1 MKVLYFH
8 QHFVTPKGAGAVR
21 SYAMA
26 KKLIALG
33 HSVTMV
39 CGSMGGGNTG
49 LDGSFVRGSRRGN
62 VDGIDVIEFDLGYS
76 NKDGFAKRTVTFL
89 KFALRSIHV
98 ALFEKSDLVFAT
110 TTPLTAGIPGILS
123 RWLLRKP
130 FVFEVRDLWPELPKA
145 MKVITNPLIL
155 LGMNWLE
162 WISYRSADRLIG
174 LAPGIVDGIAGRGVA
189 RERIDLVPNGCDLD
203 IFEGTTQPWRPAGVR
218 DTDLLAI
225 YAGTHGVAN
234 GLDAVLDAAAE
245 LKSQGRD
252 DIKFVLIGQGK
263 LKESLQKRAAEQSL
277 TNVLFL
283 DSVIKSEL
291 AGLMASADVGMQV
304 LANVPAFYYGT
315 SPNKFFDYLSAG
327 LPVLNNY
334 PGWLAELIQ
343 KNQCGYTVEPNDPK
357 AFAAALVHALAHRAE
372 LKVMGQNARDLA
384 KSQFHR
390 DDLSEQW
397 VTSLEK
403 AAVQYKSKRYSR
415 GILKRMVDLVL
426 AVSGL
431 AVLWPLML
439 LLCVLVRVFLGSP
452 ILFSQTRVGQGTKR
466 FKLYKFR
473 TMTDARDKNGE
484 LLPDNVRLT
493 SFGKFLRKT
502 SLDELPQLWNV
513 VKGDLSLIGP
523 RPLLIEYLPL
533 YSETQSR
540 RHEVRPGI
548 SGWAQVNGR
557 NAISWK
563 QKFDFDVWYVDNAS
577 FWLDLKIIWL
587 TLKRVLGMSGV
598 NQDGSATMEKFTGNE
613 E

>member
-1 MKVLYFH
+1 M
-8 QHFVTPKGAGAVR
+8 AVF
-21 SYAMA
+21 
-26 KKLIALG
+26 
-33 HSVTMV
+33 T
-39 CGSMGGGNTG
+39 
-49 LDGSFVRGSRRGN
+49 
-62 VDGIDVIEFDLGYS
+62 
-76 NKDGFAKRTVTFL
+76 
-89 KFALRSIHV
+89 
-98 ALFEKSDLVFAT
+98 
-110 TTPLTAGIPGILS
+110 
-123 RWLLRKP
+123 
-130 FVFEVRDLWPELPKA
+130 
-145 MKVITNPLIL
+145 
-155 LGMNWLE
+155 
-162 WISYRSADRLIG
+162 
-174 LAPGIVDGIAGRGVA
+174 
-189 RERIDLVPNGCDLD
+189 
-203 IFEGTTQPWRPAGVR
+203 
-218 DTDLLAI
+218 
-225 YAGTHGVAN
+225 GTHGMAN

-263 LKESLQKRAAEQSL
+263 LKESLQKRAAEQTL

-304 LANVPAFYYGT
+304 LANVDAFYYGT

-343 KNQCGYTVEPNDPK
+343 KNQCGYAVEPNDPK
-357 AFAAALVHALAHRAE
+357 AFAEALVHALAHRAE
-372 LKVMGQNARDLA
+372 LKVMGQNARALA

-403 AAVQYKSKRYSR
+403 AAAQYKSKRYSR

-431 AVLWPLML
+431 VVLWPLML

-473 TMTDARDKNGE
+473 TMTDARGQDGE

-493 SFGKFLRKT
+493 GFGKFLRKT